1 MGFTVP
7 ALLGTGFA
15 NGDVQVRNSAGMVPG
30 IFPSHSQTHDMYDMF
45 SSIFEKTVND
55 LTLNT

>member
-1 MGFTVP
+1 MGFTAP
-7 ALLGTGFA
+7 ALIGTGFA

-55 LTLNT
+55 